1 MISSTKRVHNDMHSL
16 EEENITIIPPKDYYA
31 LKIKFYS
38 SEKLDSLVPEKLL
51 NENPKPLVV
60 YYSHDFMLVLFSCAK
75 ELSNHQFNGN
85 HNLIVSKYAR
95 FFAQNY
101 PAAKDIT
108 VEIVHLHSRTV
119 IFTYLSWI
127 IFQTSQ
133 NNLVRLSKGLITP
146 KDLQFLTEKELK
158 TKFSEG
164 NNLKWDDLDPHEK
177 YGTVL
182 HMRQI
187 KKSTEYFGL
196 SELFDARDTKKY
208 TTFIFGKN

>member
-1 MISSTKRVHNDMHSL
+1 MNSV
-16 EEENITIIPPKDYYA
+16 EEENLTIIPPEDYYA
-31 LKIKFYS
+31 LKIKFYE
-38 SEKLDSLVPEKLL
+38 SEKLDRSLPEKLL

-60 YYSHDFMLVLFSCAK
+60 YYSHDFMLVLFSSVK
-75 ELSNHQFNGN
+75 ESLKHQLNGN

-101 PAAKDIT
+101 PIAKDIT
-108 VEIVHLHSRTV
+108 IEIVHLHSRTI

-127 IFQTSQ
+127 IFQTFQ
-133 NNLVRLSKGLITP
+133 NNLVRLSKGHITP

-158 TKFSEG
+158 TKFSER
-164 NNLKWDDLDPHEK
+164 NNFKWDDLDPHEK

-182 HMRQI
+182 HMKQT

-208 TTFIFGKN
+208 NTFIFGKN